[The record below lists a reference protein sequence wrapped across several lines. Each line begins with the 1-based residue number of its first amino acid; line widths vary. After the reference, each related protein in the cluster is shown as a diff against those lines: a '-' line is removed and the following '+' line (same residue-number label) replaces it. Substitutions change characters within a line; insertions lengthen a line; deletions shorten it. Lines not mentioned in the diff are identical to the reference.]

1 LWIEISE
8 NKFYV
13 KLKISNMNVKY
24 LDLFLKNY
32 LNKILKKYRIFLSF
46 IYKKYRNLKYS
57 KI

>member
-1 LWIEISE
+1 
-8 NKFYV
+8 
-13 KLKISNMNVKY
+13 MNVKY